1 MFIYVLE
8 RSTDCYETWFHKSFI
23 LCSNKFIVFE
33 DTVLLAIDEVIWLL
47 KDGKWHN
54 LREILQKCSSQ
65 NSKVKMAVSFL
76 WEHGFIQVN
85 GNGRKVRLRPLML
98 RFINEIQHV
107 EREEALSHKGFE
119 GAVGV

>member
-1 MFIYVLE
+1 VL
-8 RSTDCYETWFHKSFI
+8 S
-23 LCSNKFIVFE
+23 
-33 DTVLLAIDEVIWLL
+33 AIDEIVWLL
-47 KDGKWHN
+47 KDEKWHS
-54 LREILQKCSSQ
+54 LAEILERCSSPK
-65 NSKVKMAVSFL
+65 SKVKIAVSFL